1 MNLENLN
8 RNIEETWKYHNAT
21 KHSYMSVRT
30 NPHYLDWE
38 NLPSSYKIYPDAES
52 ISLPG
57 NFPELKTPMIEAIST
72 VVEGSHTESIP
83 SLADLANILF
93 HSAGVIRKRTFPY
106 GVKID
111 FRAAACAGALY
122 PIEIYVVCR
131 DLPDLEAGVYH
142 FSPRDFTLKELR
154 KGDWRGVLLNASGNE
169 KSIGEAPIILVYTA
183 ITWRSSWKY
192 QSRSYRYHFWDAG
205 TIIANTLAISAAPGM
220 PTKIIA
226 GFIDREVNN
235 LLGIDGENELSLCLA
250 PLGKSTAPSPTPPDK
265 MPALDVK
272 SLPLS
277 EEEVDYPLIPRMHSA
292 SSLQTE
298 EEVINWRGKTP
309 LSETP
314 KPQGRLFYLKEI
326 APEEVPH
333 DTAREV
339 ILRRGSTRMFSHR
352 SMTFSQLSMIL
363 SRTTRGIPADFL
375 EPVGAS
381 LNDMYVITNAVD
393 EIPSGSYFFHRE
405 EKALELI
412 KEGSFRQAAGY
423 LTLEQFLGRDSSAVV
438 FFMSDLH
445 RALERFG
452 NRGYRAVQLESGIIG
467 GKLYLGAYA
476 LNLGAT
482 GLTFYDDD
490 VTEFFSPHAKGK
502 SAIFVVALGVPARR
516 EEH

>member
-38 NLPSSYKIYPDAES
+38 NQPSPYKVYPDAES
-52 ISLPG
+52 ISLPR
-57 NFPELKTPMIEAIST
+57 NFPELKVPMIETIST
-72 VVEGSHTESIP
+72 IVEDSHTESIAG
-83 SLADLANILF
+83 LADLANILF
-93 HSAGVIRKRTFPY
+93 HSAGVIRKRTFPG

-142 FSPRDFTLKELR
+142 FSPRDFTLKRLR
-154 KGDWRGVLLNASGNE
+154 KGDWRGAILNASGNE
-169 KSIGEAPIILVYTA
+169 KSIGEAPVILVYTA

-205 TIIANTLAISAAPGM
+205 TIIANTLAISAASGM
-220 PTKIIA
+220 STKIIA

-235 LLGIDGENELSLCLA
+235 LIGVDGENELSLCLA
-250 PLGKSTAPSPTPPDK
+250 PVGRSTAPPPPPDE
-265 MPALDVK
+265 MPVLGVK

-277 EEEVDYPLIPRMHSA
+277 KEEVDYPVIPRMHSS

-298 EEVINWRGKTP
+298 EEVINWRGKTFYFN
-309 LSETP
+309 P

-326 APEEVPH
+326 APEEMPH
-333 DTAREV
+333 DTAQGV

-352 SMTFSQLSMIL
+352 SMTFSQLSTIL
-363 SRTTRGIPADFL
+363 SRATRGIPTDFL

-381 LNDMYVITNAVD
+381 LNDMYIIINAVD
-393 EIPSGSYFFHRE
+393 EIPSGSYFLHRE
-405 EKALELI
+405 ERALELLR
-412 KEGSFRQAAGY
+412 EGSFRQASGY
-423 LTLEQFLGRDSSAVV
+423 LTLEQSLGRDASAVV
-438 FFMSDLH
+438 FFMSDLN
-445 RALERFG
+445 RVLERFG
-452 NRGYRAVQLESGIIG
+452 NRGYRAVQIESGIIG
-467 GKLYLGAYA
+467 GKLYLGAYT

-502 SAIFVVALGVPARR
+502 SAIFVVALGVPARKV
-516 EEH
+516 ED